1 MMNRNDKLE
10 IAKRL
15 RHATEMEMSRHDLE
29 QLLEAELAKPEA
41 EMDAELVQ
49 QILEELEEAPA
60 EDAQREAWQ
69 KIDKRL
75 SAKRRWQPALV
86 GLVRIAA
93 VCVLVVAMLFATYGT
108 AQALNWE
115 FLLRL
120 MRPFAETFMIYSGD
134 DPTPTQAPAV
144 SEVYGDAVNDLT
156 QAQFT
161 TLADCPD
168 AIAGYPAKPA
178 WMPERFTYAQGS
190 MYTDMQVTSV
200 SHVFKSEDGTCIVD
214 IAVMTDSNDIDS
226 YLFEQVPDGTM
237 STTAGGYQVTFY
249 RNTQNANLTASW
261 VDQTAHYCITG
272 PVSEEEI
279 ILILESMMK

>member
-15 RHATEMEMSRHDLE
+15 RHATEMEMSRHDIE

-134 DPTPTQAPAV
+134 DPAPTQAPAV
-144 SEVYGDAVNDLT
+144 SEVYGDAVNALT

-214 IAVMTDSNDIDS
+214 VTIFTTDNDVNS
-226 YLFEQVPDGTM
+226 YQYEQVPDQNSGLM
-237 STTAGGYQVTFY
+237 VADYQVTLY
-249 RNTQNANLTASW
+249 RNSDNATLTASW
-261 VDQTAHYCITG
+261 MKDAAHYCITG
-272 PVSEEEI
+272 TISEEEI
-279 ILILESMMK
+279 SAILQAMMK